1 MPLPTAPSKR
11 AALLSL
17 QDFNV
22 PARPK
27 TKSSPPKQKS
37 FKSSE
42 LAEAVP
48 LPIAQPQPALKTTT
62 TPETPAKRRPEP
74 VSTTRAITRP
84 KKRKDGPC
92 KLFVLDTN
100 VLLHDPSCL
109 FRFEEHDVF
118 LPMIV
123 LEELDG
129 HKKGMT
135 EVARTGCAGRT
146 PGIRHQHRITFEFDG
161 SH

>member
-22 PARPK
+22 PARPRAK
-27 TKSSPPKQKS
+27 VNAGKSLPPKLPQKEEAPLQQA
-37 FKSSE
+37 FQP
-42 LAEAVP
+42 ATPVEAVEMVTNKS
-48 LPIAQPQPALKTTT
+48 PQASARRRSAPTT
-62 TPETPAKRRPEP
+62 TPEAVAPKARRKE
-74 VSTTRAITRP
+74 
-84 KKRKDGPC
+84 GPS

-135 EVARTGCAGRT
+135 EVARNGRQAS
-146 PGIRHQHRITFEFDG
+146 RSLDALAE
-161 SH
+161 